1 MPNELAVAIVFSL
14 SKDETKKRT
23 KTMLIVAEDTTFA
36 LRGMGKFT
44 MIQSILGF
52 KENRLAIQL

>member
-1 MPNELAVAIVFSL
+1 MPDELAVVIVFSL
-14 SKDETKKRT
+14 YTRRNKETNQ
-23 KTMLIVAEDTTFA
+23 TMLIVAEDTTFA

-44 MIQSILGF
+44 MIQSIVGF